1 MCYLEKVVDEV
12 HSLGANVG
20 PGVRRLMLIDRYCV
34 MIDILCY
41 LEKVV
46 DEVHSLGAN
55 VGPGVGRVH
64 EVGVLDLLVDILVLV
79 EGKHAWV
86 D

>member
-1 MCYLEKVVDEV
+1 VGEPALAEPGLDVAQVAPRLVVLKPGMYQRLLHRE
-12 HSLGANVG
+12 SLPHLN
-20 PGVRRLMLIDRYCV
+20 
-34 MIDILCY
+34 

-79 EGKHAWV
+79 EGKHA
-86 D
+86 